1 MSIAFSW
8 SGGKDSAMA
17 LNELAKNGQPVAYLL
32 STVTKDYDRVSMHGV
47 RRSLLER
54 QSESIGIPLE
64 EVFLSKKSSNAEY
77 EERMSEKLSYL
88 KANGVTTIG
97 FGDIFLADLRKWR
110 EERTKSIGM
119 DCVFPIWKRDT
130 RELASTFI
138 RLGFKAVIACVDSK
152 ALGKEFAGREF
163 DGALL
168 SDLPKGVD
176 PCGENGEFHTFVYD
190 GPIFKDGIEFNRG
203 EVVLRESRFYYC
215 DLIPK

>member
-1 MSIAFSW
+1 
-8 SGGKDSAMA
+8 
-17 LNELAKNGQPVAYLL
+17 
-32 STVTKDYDRVSMHGV
+32 
-47 RRSLLER
+47 
-54 QSESIGIPLE
+54 
-64 EVFLSKKSSNAEY
+64 
-77 EERMSEKLSYL
+77 
-88 KANGVTTIG
+88 
-97 FGDIFLADLRKWR
+97 
-110 EERTKSIGM
+110 M

>member
-1 MSIAFSW
+1 VSIAFSW